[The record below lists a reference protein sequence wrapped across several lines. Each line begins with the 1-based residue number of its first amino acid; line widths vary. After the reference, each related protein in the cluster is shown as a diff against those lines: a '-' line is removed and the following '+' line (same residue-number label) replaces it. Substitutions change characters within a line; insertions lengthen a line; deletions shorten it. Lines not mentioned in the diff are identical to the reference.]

1 MLNFI
6 VSKDYYPIDSERI
19 EKKYNAKY
27 IGDFCLKQ
35 SNGYTD
41 FPVAIYY
48 QPNPDIEKGHKE
60 YFGLFL
66 RDDRMYITDGTKAF
80 LEPFIAVKDENN
92 VYISCYRHHFNSNE
106 DNSVFIDGGRDYT
119 RYTLDNELVEVIVE
133 KGEFKII
140 KIKYE
145 SKN

>member
-1 MLNFI
+1 
-6 VSKDYYPIDSERI
+6 
-19 EKKYNAKY
+19 
-27 IGDFCLKQ
+27 
-35 SNGYTD
+35 
-41 FPVAIYY
+41 
-48 QPNPDIEKGHKE
+48 
-60 YFGLFL
+60 
-66 RDDRMYITDGTKAF
+66 MYITDGTKAF

-140 KIKYE
+140 
-145 SKN
+145 